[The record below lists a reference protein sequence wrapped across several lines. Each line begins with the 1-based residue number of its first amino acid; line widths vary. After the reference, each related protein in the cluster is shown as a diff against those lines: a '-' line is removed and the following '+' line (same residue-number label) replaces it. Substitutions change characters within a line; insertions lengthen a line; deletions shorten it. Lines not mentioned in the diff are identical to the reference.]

1 MRKLYLALLAAAVV
15 AGPALAQTPAPAP
28 APAKAPTI
36 TTTPAGTT
44 VKAVQPGLFEVAGP
58 RVNEVIAVG
67 IQKITATPGKGGR
80 SIYVH
85 SPWGDSY
92 YGWPKNVK
100 AVPFTIETGKA
111 GGATINAPGFTEA
124 NRADYKAAI
133 EAIVPLAI
141 AYTKQSRNWMETGA
155 PGAN

>member
-1 MRKLYLALLAAAVV
+1 MRKLHLTLLAAALV
-15 AGPALAQTPAPAP
+15 AGAALAQAPAP
-28 APAKAPTI
+28 ANAPA
-36 TTTPAGTT
+36 TTTTAAGTV

-58 RVNEVIAVG
+58 RVNDVVAVG

-100 AVPFTIETGKA
+100 PVAFTIETGKPA
-111 GGATINAPGFTEA
+111 GGATISAPGFTEA
-124 NRADYKAAI
+124 ARADYKASI
-133 EAIVPLAI
+133 EAVVGVAI
-141 AYTKQSRNWMETGA
+141 AYTKQSRNWMETGTPA
-155 PGAN
+155 GK